1 MLISRNTRAAGTGL
15 LPGVRPV
22 ASIISGQYN
31 VQIGLQLRYNAKWK
45 PLINARMASG
55 GNSRSSTP
63 DVDYT
68 EADTESD
75 QMDTEDVSKSTE
87 MDHHEPCIMPNPI
100 ERGIMILR
108 RANSDTE
115 KFAALL
121 MVTKLIKAEQLDEDS
136 KKRIM
141 DAVGLDFLARLL
153 KTSDVP
159 EGCPPFMFKSI
170 ALTILT
176 CFISSCVGNPTL
188 YGLIPVLSDIISKP
202 ELYDGDLTL
211 VKDSFQCL
219 KCISSERSGRK
230 AIIDFEAVGPL
241 VDAYVAESFCYEEAL
256 EILLLV
262 LAEEGPRTWEDEPEA
277 FTKLMDNMAH
287 EFAVDQTE
295 RKFNLCEFI
304 TELLQSL
311 PLTATSTGSPSWKK
325 DLHKGLS
332 DMILSKLGREQRDKA
347 LRLAG
352 VAMESLGVSWI
363 LQADNGAPADGK
375 GRQVLLMMVHLACIE
390 VRMSLE
396 DKTFKEA
403 VALASPTTACYT
415 ILELAINFLVNGTWI
430 LQADNGAPADGKG
443 RQVLLMM
450 VHLACIEVRMSLE
463 DKTFKEAVALASPT
477 TACYTILE
485 LAINFLVNGAVN
497 FEQKQKQQLY
507 AALKG
512 AFNAVLIFLKAS
524 FDESFSENPRNHLF
538 VCATIRV
545 LGAWLAE
552 ETAANKEEVY
562 ATIPFIIKT
571 CRYNFDW
578 NNKKAALKSKKKSQS
593 KVSSKDDDENLPDI
607 FRFLLPGLCHLT
619 AEDKPRSLLLE
630 LELENLLFEYLHY
643 HWNSIRC
650 VFGPQSKTEEL
661 EMPADIV
668 NSATEAMETIC
679 NIFMNIVVQEPEK
692 VKIDP
697 FYYSLLKFIFMK
709 VPDIPSESPHLRL
722 CGNFSILGLMILRH
736 QHPNVK
742 STDFTI
748 FRFVQ
753 TTVRFLWDAH
763 NVEESH
769 DYATLVVSTKYE
781 SHWGSLMDLWFLG
794 MHTLSLLLPS
804 IPWLCDFLIE
814 SEWPQT
820 IILTLISVRE
830 GGLDPGLKSAL
841 EDFLCLLAKS
851 SRAAFNIMKEKGV
864 DQVCKNHKFEELSKV
879 FSLST
884 TKSEKAVV
892 SWCYLNSCGVLN
904 EPVSEYDFNLGACLV
919 LYIENGQFCLE
930 KVSQIISCYA
940 SADVSRAVV
949 PNPYLAHRK
958 TIMVPERTS
967 QKMLPYRAF
976 PGAPALSTRH
986 TYSVNASDQVVRE
999 VPLAQD
1005 KNDGLATPCI
1015 LREFEINPVA
1025 SWLQNKGFSAEES
1038 QDITKE
1044 FLQEFRQ
1051 APAPD
1056 FETDEAGLDKWRQ
1069 DIWAR
1074 VLPEDRHEILDELY
1088 SLWKSERLNQ
1098 LSLKPSVT
1106 SMLDELATDFNLGLI
1121 TNGPSVAQWEKI
1133 NEIGCKKYFD
1143 SIIVSGD
1150 LEVEKPDKDIYH
1162 MACGELQVRPSE
1174 CIMVGDKLETD
1185 ILGGLNAGLAATVW
1199 INSKN
1204 KDPSKEVQPAFTI
1217 NDVTQLPDIL
1227 PNLTTILQTED
1238 QTHGC
1243 D

>member
-1 MLISRNTRAAGTGL
+1 MLISRNTRVAGRGL
-15 LPGVRPV
+15 LPGVRAV
-22 ASIISGQYN
+22 ASIISGKYN
-31 VQIGLQLRYNAKWK
+31 VQKGLQLRYNVKWK

-75 QMDTEDVSKSTE
+75 QMDTEDLSKSTE
-87 MDHHEPCIMPNPI
+87 MDHQEPCLMPNPI

-311 PLTATSTGSPSWKK
+311 PITATSTGSPSWKK

-352 VAMESLGVSWI
+352 VAMENLGVSWI

-396 DKTFKEA
+396 DKTF
-403 VALASPTTACYT
+403 
-415 ILELAINFLVNGTWI
+415 N
-430 LQADNGAPADGKG
+430 
-443 RQVLLMM
+443 
-450 VHLACIEVRMSLE
+450 
-463 DKTFKEAVALASPT
+463 EAVALASPT

-578 NNKKAALKSKKKSQS
+578 NNKRAALKSKKKSQS
-593 KVSSKDDDENLPDI
+593 KFSSKDDDENLPDI

-650 VFGPQSKTEEL
+650 VFGPQSKSEEL

-820 IILTLISVRE
+820 IILTLISVRD

-884 TKSEKAVV
+884 DKSE
-892 SWCYLNSCGVLN
+892 N
-904 EPVSEYDFNLGACLV
+904 
-919 LYIENGQFCLE
+919 
-930 KVSQIISCYA
+930 
-940 SADVSRAVV
+940 
-949 PNPYLAHRK
+949 
-958 TIMVPERTS
+958 T
-967 QKMLPYRAF
+967 
-976 PGAPALSTRH
+976 
-986 TYSVNASDQVVRE
+986 
-999 VPLAQD
+999 
-1005 KNDGLATPCI
+1005 
-1015 LREFEINPVA
+1015 VA

-1038 QDITKE
+1038 QDITKA

-1217 NDVTQLPDIL
+1217 TDVTQLPDIL

>member
-1 MLISRNTRAAGTGL
+1 
-15 LPGVRPV
+15 
-22 ASIISGQYN
+22 
-31 VQIGLQLRYNAKWK
+31 
-45 PLINARMASG
+45 MASG

-63 DVDYT
+63 DVDYP

-75 QMDTEDVSKSTE
+75 QMDTDDVSKRTE
-87 MDHHEPCIMPNPI
+87 LDRQEPHVMPNPV

-176 CFISSCVGNPTL
+176 CFISSCMGNPTL

-202 ELYDGDLTL
+202 ELYDDDLTL

-219 KCISSERSGRK
+219 KSISAERNGRK

-241 VDAYVAESFCYEEAL
+241 VDAYIAESFCYEDAL
-256 EILLLV
+256 EILLIV

-277 FTKLMDNMAH
+277 FTKLMNNMAH
-287 EFAVDQTE
+287 EFAVDQSE
-295 RKFNLCEFI
+295 RKFKLCEFL
-304 TELLQSL
+304 TELLQGL
-311 PLTATSTGSPSWKK
+311 PITAVSTGSPSWKM

-352 VAMESLGVSWI
+352 VAMESLGVAWI
-363 LQADNGAPADGK
+363 LQAENGSPADGK

-396 DKTFKEA
+396 DKTF
-403 VALASPTTACYT
+403 T
-415 ILELAINFLVNGTWI
+415 
-430 LQADNGAPADGKG
+430 
-443 RQVLLMM
+443 
-450 VHLACIEVRMSLE
+450 
-463 DKTFKEAVALASPT
+463 EAVALASPT

-524 FDESFSENPRNHLF
+524 HDESFTENPRNHLF

-593 KVSSKDDDENLPDI
+593 KHSYKEDDENLPDI

-650 VFGPQSKTEEL
+650 VFGPQSKSEEL
-661 EMPADIV
+661 EIPTDLV
-668 NSATEAMETIC
+668 SSATEAMETIC

-709 VPDIPSESPHLRL
+709 VPDIPAESPHLRL

-769 DYATLVVSTKYE
+769 DYATLVVSSKYE

-820 IILTLISVRE
+820 IILTLISVRD
-830 GGLDPGLKSAL
+830 GGVDPGLKSAL

-851 SRAAFNIMKEKGV
+851 SRAAYNIMKEKGV
-864 DQVCKNHKFEELSKV
+864 DQVCSNHKFEELSKV
-879 FSLST
+879 FSLSVV
-884 TKSEKAVV
+884 KSEK
-892 SWCYLNSCGVLN
+892 S
-904 EPVSEYDFNLGACLV
+904 
-919 LYIENGQFCLE
+919 
-930 KVSQIISCYA
+930 IS
-940 SADVSRAVV
+940 S
-949 PNPYLAHRK
+949 
-958 TIMVPERTS
+958 
-967 QKMLPYRAF
+967 
-976 PGAPALSTRH
+976 
-986 TYSVNASDQVVRE
+986 
-999 VPLAQD
+999 
-1005 KNDGLATPCI
+1005 
-1015 LREFEINPVA
+1015 
-1025 SWLQNKGFSAEES
+1025 
-1038 QDITKE
+1038 
-1044 FLQEFRQ
+1044 
-1051 APAPD
+1051 
-1056 FETDEAGLDKWRQ
+1056 
-1069 DIWAR
+1069 
-1074 VLPEDRHEILDELY
+1074 
-1088 SLWKSERLNQ
+1088 
-1098 LSLKPSVT
+1098 
-1106 SMLDELATDFNLGLI
+1106 
-1121 TNGPSVAQWEKI
+1121 
-1133 NEIGCKKYFD
+1133 
-1143 SIIVSGD
+1143 
-1150 LEVEKPDKDIYH
+1150 
-1162 MACGELQVRPSE
+1162 
-1174 CIMVGDKLETD
+1174 
-1185 ILGGLNAGLAATVW
+1185 
-1199 INSKN
+1199 
-1204 KDPSKEVQPAFTI
+1204 
-1217 NDVTQLPDIL
+1217 
-1227 PNLTTILQTED
+1227 
-1238 QTHGC
+1238 
-1243 D
+1243 

>member
-1 MLISRNTRAAGTGL
+1 
-15 LPGVRPV
+15 
-22 ASIISGQYN
+22 
-31 VQIGLQLRYNAKWK
+31 
-45 PLINARMASG
+45 MASG

-87 MDHHEPCIMPNPI
+87 TDHHEPCLMPNPI

-219 KCISSERSGRK
+219 KSISSERSGRK

-311 PLTATSTGSPSWKK
+311 PLTASSTGSPSWKK

-363 LQADNGAPADGK
+363 LQSDNG
-375 GRQVLLMMVHLACIE
+375 
-390 VRMSLE
+390 S
-396 DKTFKEA
+396 
-403 VALASPTTACYT
+403 
-415 ILELAINFLVNGTWI
+415 
-430 LQADNGAPADGKG
+430 PADGKG

-524 FDESFSENPRNHLF
+524 FDESFSENPKNHLF

-578 NNKKAALKSKKKSQS
+578 NNKRAALKSKKKSQS
-593 KVSSKDDDENLPDI
+593 KISLKEDDENLPDI

-650 VFGPQSKTEEL
+650 IFGPQSKTDEL
-661 EMPADIV
+661 EMPAEIV

-830 GGLDPGLKSAL
+830 GGVDPGLKSAL

-864 DQVCKNHKFEELSKV
+864 DQVCKNHNFEELSKV

-884 TKSEKAVV
+884 TKSEKAVG
-892 SWCYLNSCGVLN
+892 SSITSIGVLN
-904 EPVSEYDFNLGACLV
+904 KEQVSTRQDSAKEPPKELEKFREFLHESVRNPISANLCSLKSSGLRTAWTIKIQDSSVIHELNIGFTILNLPVVLALVSDGNFKEDDHTQLVMDVEEVACAWDDRLGEAEATVACL
-919 LYIENGQFCLE
+919 
-930 KVSQIISCYA
+930 SA
-940 SADVSRAVV
+940 SALRDALSLVEPQPLHPMRCAITMKTHWLSPCMCGRIATRV
-949 PNPYLAHRK
+949 PRVAEQSGDCEENLS
-958 TIMVPERTS
+958 RTS
-967 QKMLPYRAF
+967 SSRPTKVAHLVQLTCYVIGQRKLKDYAWQLLI
-976 PGAPALSTRH
+976 GGVALLEP
-986 TYSVNASDQVVRE
+986 SV
-999 VPLAQD
+999 
-1005 KNDGLATPCI
+1005 AT
-1015 LREFEINPVA
+1015 
-1025 SWLQNKGFSAEES
+1025 WLQNKGFSTEES
-1038 QDITKE
+1038 QDITKT
-1044 FLQEFRQ
+1044 FLREFRQ

-1098 LSLKPSVT
+1098 LSLKPNVT

-1150 LEVEKPDKDIYH
+1150 LEVEKPDKDIYYL
-1162 MACGELQVRPSE
+1162 ACGELQVRPSE

-1199 INSKN
+1199 VNSKN
-1204 KDPSKEVQPAFTI
+1204 KEATKEVQPAFTI
-1217 NDVTQLPDIL
+1217 DTVTQLPQIL

>member
-1 MLISRNTRAAGTGL
+1 
-15 LPGVRPV
+15 
-22 ASIISGQYN
+22 
-31 VQIGLQLRYNAKWK
+31 
-45 PLINARMASG
+45 MASG

-87 MDHHEPCIMPNPI
+87 TDHHEPCLMPNPI

-219 KCISSERSGRK
+219 KSISSERSGRK

-311 PLTATSTGSPSWKK
+311 PLTASSTGSPSWKK

-363 LQADNGAPADGK
+363 LQSDNG
-375 GRQVLLMMVHLACIE
+375 
-390 VRMSLE
+390 S
-396 DKTFKEA
+396 
-403 VALASPTTACYT
+403 
-415 ILELAINFLVNGTWI
+415 
-430 LQADNGAPADGKG
+430 PADGKG

-524 FDESFSENPRNHLF
+524 FDESFSENPKNHLF

-578 NNKKAALKSKKKSQS
+578 NNKRAALKSKKKSQS
-593 KVSSKDDDENLPDI
+593 KISLKEDDENLPDI

-650 VFGPQSKTEEL
+650 IFGPQSKTDEL
-661 EMPADIV
+661 EMPAEIV

-830 GGLDPGLKSAL
+830 GGVDPGLKSAL

-864 DQVCKNHKFEELSKV
+864 DQVCKNHNFEELSKV

-884 TKSEKAVV
+884 TKSEKAVG
-892 SWCYLNSCGVLN
+892 SS
-904 EPVSEYDFNLGACLV
+904 
-919 LYIENGQFCLE
+919 
-930 KVSQIISCYA
+930 
-940 SADVSRAVV
+940 
-949 PNPYLAHRK
+949 
-958 TIMVPERTS
+958 
-967 QKMLPYRAF
+967 
-976 PGAPALSTRH
+976 
-986 TYSVNASDQVVRE
+986 
-999 VPLAQD
+999 
-1005 KNDGLATPCI
+1005 
-1015 LREFEINPVA
+1015 
-1025 SWLQNKGFSAEES
+1025 
-1038 QDITKE
+1038 
-1044 FLQEFRQ
+1044 
-1051 APAPD
+1051 
-1056 FETDEAGLDKWRQ
+1056 
-1069 DIWAR
+1069 
-1074 VLPEDRHEILDELY
+1074 
-1088 SLWKSERLNQ
+1088 
-1098 LSLKPSVT
+1098 
-1106 SMLDELATDFNLGLI
+1106 
-1121 TNGPSVAQWEKI
+1121 
-1133 NEIGCKKYFD
+1133 
-1143 SIIVSGD
+1143 
-1150 LEVEKPDKDIYH
+1150 
-1162 MACGELQVRPSE
+1162 
-1174 CIMVGDKLETD
+1174 
-1185 ILGGLNAGLAATVW
+1185 
-1199 INSKN
+1199 
-1204 KDPSKEVQPAFTI
+1204 
-1217 NDVTQLPDIL
+1217 
-1227 PNLTTILQTED
+1227 
-1238 QTHGC
+1238 
-1243 D
+1243 